1 METVLK
7 ASALALLGLF
17 FVLAARGRRL
27 RRLQIIGLAGGWL
40 ALTGAIAGPLDELAE
55 TSLSAHM
62 LQHEIVILIA
72 APLLALGRAHHLLLA
87 LLPRSRGR
95 GLWHYVRSMRVS
107 TAIACIFH
115 ALAIWI
121 WHLPALYQAAA
132 TQPSLHL
139 AQHASFLGT
148 ALLFWCAVLDHRRQ
162 YGAAALYTFATSAHT
177 GILGVLMFITPHA
190 WYPSYGTGA
199 AAIHDQQLAGLI
211 MWIPGGAVLAF
222 TGVCLL
228 WYWLRDI
235 ERRTVLRERLVVIS
249 NRAQRALAISVILVG
264 AGTVLEACQDANTTA
279 VALTG
284 GNPADGEVAIQK
296 YGCWTCHTIPGI
308 AGANGV
314 IGPPLDKVASRAYVA
329 GRPNS
334 PQQLINW
341 IRRPQEVRRPTPMPD
356 MGVTDRDARD
366 IAAYLYTLR

>member
-1 METVLK
+1 METAVKL
-7 ASALALLGLF
+7 SALAVVGLLSL
-17 FVLAARGRRL
+17 VALRGRRVG
-27 RRLQIIGLAGGWL
+27 RLQLIGFASGWL
-40 ALTGAIAGPLDELAE
+40 AVVAALVSPLDELAE

-62 LQHEIVILIA
+62 LQHEILILFA

-87 LLPRSRGR
+87 VLPRSRR
-95 GLWHYVRSMRVS
+95 GSLWHYVRSMRVS
-107 TAIACIFH
+107 TAIACILH

-132 TQPSLHL
+132 AQPFLHF

-148 ALLFWCAVLDHRRQ
+148 ALLFWCAVLDRRRQ

-177 GILGVLMFITPHA
+177 GLLGVLMFITPHP

-199 AAIHDQQLAGLI
+199 AALHDQQLAGLI

-235 ERRTVLRERLVVIS
+235 ERRTLIRERLVVIS
-249 NRAQRALAISVILVG
+249 NHAPRVLAIAVMLAG
-264 AGTVLEACQDANTTA
+264 AATFIAACQDATATA

-284 GNPADGEVAIQK
+284 GNPEDGQTAIRK

-308 AGANGV
+308 AGANGL
-314 IGPPLDKVASRAYVA
+314 IGPPLDKVAGRAYIA

-334 PQQLINW
+334 PQQLIEW
-341 IRRPQEVRRPTPMPD
+341 IRHPQEVRRPTPMPD
-356 MGVTDRDARD
+356 MGVTERDARD